1 MSKENYLDK
10 CNWKDI
16 VITVPE
22 YTVKMSMN
30 LDCVD
35 YESESDES
43 IIKLRADFNMTDI
56 KEAEEVLEKY
66 INGELPKYTLTEEG
80 KELLNKLG

>member
-22 YTVKMSMN
+22 YTVKMSIN
-30 LDCVD
+30 LECVD

-66 INGELPKYTLTEEG
+66 ISGELPKYTLTEEG